1 MTIKQIAN
9 SIEEIAPLHFAE
21 DFDNVGLLIGDYNKS
36 IDKVLVSLDCL
47 EDTVDEAIAE
57 KAELIVCFHPI
68 IFSGLKK
75 LNGNSYVER
84 VVLKAI
90 KNDIAIYAIHTALDN
105 SKDGVS
111 KAICDRL
118 GLVHS
123 KILIPKKSSL
133 VRLTY
138 RVPTEDAKRVS
149 LALFELGA
157 GKIGKYDQCSTSHYV
172 KGSFRP
178 MQGANPVI
186 GSIGEQ
192 EEVDEQELSLL
203 IEEHKIND
211 ILKGLFDEHP
221 YEEVAYELT
230 RLDNMNQD
238 RGMGMFGEFENPI
251 PEQEFIELLKTNMNT
266 KLVRHSSF
274 SGKLIKKVA
283 VLGGSGAFAISQ
295 AKKIGAD
302 AYVSADFKYHDF
314 FKAENSILLCDIG
327 HYESEQYTKELI
339 VDYLKKKF
347 PNFAVVLSNKN
358 TNPIHYS

>member
-1 MTIKQIAN
+1 
-9 SIEEIAPLHFAE
+9 
-21 DFDNVGLLIGDYNKS
+21 
-36 IDKVLVSLDCL
+36 
-47 EDTVDEAIAE
+47 
-57 KAELIVCFHPI
+57 
-68 IFSGLKK
+68 
-75 LNGNSYVER
+75 
-84 VVLKAI
+84 
-90 KNDIAIYAIHTALDN
+90 
-105 SKDGVS
+105 
-111 KAICDRL
+111 
-118 GLVHS
+118 
-123 KILIPKKSSL
+123 
-133 VRLTY
+133 
-138 RVPTEDAKRVS
+138 VS

-157 GKIGKYDQCSTSHYV
+157 GKIGKYDQCSTSHFV

-178 MQGANPVI
+178 LSGSNPAI
-186 GSIGEQ
+186 GNIGKT

-203 IEEHKIND
+203 IEEHKINE
-211 ILKGLFDEHP
+211 ILKGLFSHHP

-230 RLDNMNQD
+230 RLDNLNQD
-238 RGMGMFGEFENPI
+238 RGMGMYGEFAKPLE
-251 PEQEFIELLKTNMNT
+251 EQEFVELLKKNMNT

-274 SGKLIKKVA
+274 SGSKIKRVA

-295 AKKIGAD
+295 AKKIKAD